1 LQRTGIVLVNLVW
14 GQVWKLKVSA
24 KIKIFSWRFLHG
36 TIACNCVL
44 ANRHIIESSVC
55 PVCKIFCEDTKHLFF
70 FECGRVK
77 EIWQN
82 LGILSITE
90 EACHSDRE
98 GSGVLETILRS
109 DDVGVPGVR
118 NGTQRINHYS
128 LLVHVVG
135 EEENFTR

>member
-1 LQRTGIVLVNLVW
+1 MVPLHVIVFLLTDIL
-14 GQVWKLKVSA
+14 LKAVCARFA
-24 KIKIFSWRFLHG
+24 K
-36 TIACNCVL
+36 
-44 ANRHIIESSVC
+44 SSVRTQNIC
-55 PVCKIFCEDTKHLFF
+55 FF